1 MLGIFLSAKI
11 IHPLFGSFIF
21 PLMLIVSSEINGS
34 VFFKFVIVVLDMLDW
49 LLLGQFVLILFL
61 VDTYEFFGLTI
72 SLGIKRIIMN
82 ILQGGSL

>member
-11 IHPLFGSFIF
+11 IHPLLGSFIF
-21 PLMLIVSSEINGS
+21 PLMLIVSSEIDGS
-34 VFFKFVIVVLDMLDW
+34 VFLKFVIVVLGMLDF
-49 LLLGQFVLILFL
+49 LLLGQFILILFL
-61 VDTYEFFGLTI
+61 VDIYEFLGLTI